1 MSYSQGDAKDRSGR
15 NSNVTAMDR
24 LWPCLAG
31 CASGPIFPIAAVD
44 GRECC
49 HSGSRK
55 ATAERLAQRRASV
68 CGLELMS
75 YTGKVGRFAWLS
87 LRLTYASKHRAID
100 CFLGLLIQLR
110 TVKRG
115 A

>member
-1 MSYSQGDAKDRSGR
+1 MPQISAKLPLVRGGTR
-15 NSNVTAMDR
+15 PVAVTHE
-24 LWPCLAG
+24 
-31 CASGPIFPIAAVD
+31 AVKPPL
-44 GRECC
+44 
-49 HSGSRK
+49 SGSRNG
-55 ATAERLAQRRASV
+55 ALPFV
-68 CGLELMS
+68 GLELMS